1 MMCLKKMASY
11 LFPCDGSHKQPPFYR
26 EKAIIYNR
34 FSKFPLMLIPSLK
47 MTKALGSIL

>member
-11 LFPCDGSHKQPPFYR
+11 LFPCDKQPPFYR